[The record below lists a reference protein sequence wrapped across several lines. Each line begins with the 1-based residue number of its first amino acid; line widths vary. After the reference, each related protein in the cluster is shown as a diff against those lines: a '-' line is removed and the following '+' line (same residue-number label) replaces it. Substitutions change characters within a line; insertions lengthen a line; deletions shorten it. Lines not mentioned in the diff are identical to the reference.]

1 MKNFLIS
8 ISSLIIYAIPAYA
21 QVLFV
26 DQNTKTPI
34 AALNL
39 YTQEGEL
46 IGFTD
51 NQGKYTSTLERQSTP
66 AFPLTINTQH
76 LSYQSKSIVLQN
88 LSEHQIIEVV
98 PRSVEI
104 DAIELD
110 SKPADVIVLTGYYR
124 SLETFDSN
132 TKYFSDG
139 IVQFYLPRNGGKVR
153 YKLLDYRIFRD
164 SIVQK
169 DFDTKMGSYFKVARL
184 PNLSGHKLIDRLKRY
199 DINKSNPNKLIIEK
213 SNKETGQIHISEKDQ
228 TSRFHVDLVLPDTVK
243 SQKIFSLEA
252 KTKSEVYLENY
263 ASSNFNELSPYYLT
277 SLYEHAIG
285 SIKRKT
291 EFGHIPYEDV
301 IQFYAMERSGI
312 SAKEYKL
319 LSSKLESNL
328 YKTEKKSQYSYKFW
342 EDLERYAI
350 PEINDGL
357 KSKLGTTMLLI
368 E

>member
-1 MKNFLIS
+1 MKNYLIFLLFLI
-8 ISSLIIYAIPAYA
+8 LGKTPAFA
-21 QVLFV
+21 QVLFI
-26 DQNTKTPI
+26 DQNTKNPI
-34 AALNL
+34 TALNL
-39 YTQEGEL
+39 YNKDGEL

-51 NQGKYTSTLERQSTP
+51 NQGKYTSTLERQSAP

-76 LSYQSKSIVLQN
+76 LSYESKSIVLQN
-88 LSEHQIIEVV
+88 LSEPQTIEIV
-98 PRSVEI
+98 PRSVAM
-104 DAIELD
+104 DAVEVD
-110 SKPADVIVLTGYYR
+110 SKPADVIILTGYYR

-139 IVQFYLPRNGGKVR
+139 IVEFYLPRNGKKVR

-184 PNLSGHKLIDRLKRY
+184 PNLSGHKLIDRLKRF

-213 SNKETGQIHISEKDQ
+213 DNKETGQILISEKDQ
-228 TSRFHVDLVLPDTVK
+228 TSRFHVDFVLPDTAK

-301 IQFYAMERSGI
+301 IQFYVMERSGI
-312 SAKEYKL
+312 SAREYKSR
-319 LSSKLESNL
+319 SSKLESNL

-350 PEINDGL
+350 PEINNAL
-357 KSKLGTTMLLI
+357 KSKLGTTMQLI